1 MNSGKKSYPADE
13 VFKMAGIEWKSN
25 LQTQRQKKFLKLD
38 NNIKK
43 RIVQWRSKIEA
54 LDNPRD
60 VGKPLNA
67 NLAGLWRYRVDFYRL
82 ICSIE
87 NDKCLVLC
95 LDICKRDVAYSKE
108 DAKQI
113 LKTLQDYKEK
123 EKDL

>member
-1 MNSGKKSYPADE
+1 MKVEFTDTA
-13 VFKMAGIEWKSN
+13 
-25 LQTQRQKKFLKLD
+25 TKKFLKLD

-43 RIVQWRSKIEA
+43 RIVQWRSKIES

-108 DAKQI
+108 NTKQI

-123 EKDL
+123 EKEL